1 MNLTILPRKLQGT
14 LKIPSSKSAGH
25 RMVIS
30 AALAGGGK
38 VENLTISADI
48 RATLEGMKALGADYS
63 LDGSAAF
70 FHGRSEVQGDTVVID
85 CNESGSTLRFLIP
98 VAVALC
104 PEKKLIF
111 KGRGR
116 LLERPLEPYYRFF
129 DEMGI
134 RYGKSE
140 EGLRVQGTLKS
151 GVCKLSGKISSQ
163 FITGLLYALPLLTGD
178 SKIVI
183 TDGLESKGYVDMTL
197 EALRTFGVKIENR
210 EYQEFTIPGG
220 QMYHPCDAAVEG
232 DYSQAAFF
240 YAADFIGSDVILKG
254 LNPNSSQG
262 DRAVQKILE
271 DFAELGD
278 YELDVSDIP
287 DLVPALA
294 AAAAYRAGKV
304 TRFVNGSRLRMKESD
319 RIATTCSMLRALGAL
334 AEEGEDSIIVRGQKT
349 LPGTGEGHLDCCND
363 HRIAMAAAAAAVGC
377 TGKVQLLGAECVA
390 KSYPAFWEDYR
401 HLGGH
406 VIEEEGR

>member
-1 MNLTILPRKLQGT
+1 MNLTIIPRKLEGT

-25 RMVIS
+25 RMVIA
-30 AALAGGGK
+30 AALAGGGR
-38 VENLTISADI
+38 VENLTLSADI
-48 RATLEGMKALGADYS
+48 LATLEGMKTLGAEFDLNGGDVS
-63 LDGSAAF
+63 
-70 FHGRSEVQGDTVVID
+70 FHGRREVTEDTVVLD

-116 LLERPLEPYYRFF
+116 LLERPMEPYFQLF

-134 RYGKSE
+134 RYGREK
-140 EGLRVQGTLKS
+140 EGLVVQGTLKS
-151 GVCKLSGKISSQ
+151 GTCKLSGKISSQ
-163 FITGLLYALPLLTGD
+163 FITGLLYALPLLKSD

-183 TDGLESKGYVDMTL
+183 TDQLESRGYVDMTL
-197 EALRTFGVKIENR
+197 EALRTFGISVKEQNDR
-210 EYQEFTIPGG
+210 EFLIQGG
-220 QMYHPCDAAVEG
+220 QRYLPRETAVEG

-240 YAADFIGSDVILKG
+240 YVADFIGSKVALEG
-254 LNPNSSQG
+254 LNPASKQG
-262 DRAVQKILE
+262 DRAVEAILR
-271 DFAELGD
+271 DFALPGD
-278 YELDVSDIP
+278 REVDVSNIP

-294 AAAAYRAGKV
+294 AAAAYRDRQT

-319 RIATTCSMLRALGAL
+319 RIATTCAMLSALGVQ
-334 AEEGEDSIIVRGQKT
+334 AEEGSDCITVHGQKS
-349 LPGTGEGHLDCCND
+349 LPGTEEEPLDCYND

-377 TGKVQLLGAECVA
+377 TGKVRLLGAQCVA

-401 HLGGH
+401 HLGGEI
-406 VIEEEGR
+406 IEEDGQ

>member
-1 MNLTILPRKLQGT
+1 M
-14 LKIPSSKSAGH
+14 
-25 RMVIS
+25 
-30 AALAGGGK
+30 
-38 VENLTISADI
+38 
-48 RATLEGMKALGADYS
+48 
-63 LDGSAAF
+63 
-70 FHGRSEVQGDTVVID
+70 
-85 CNESGSTLRFLIP
+85 
-98 VAVALC
+98 
-104 PEKKLIF
+104 
-111 KGRGR
+111 
-116 LLERPLEPYYRFF
+116 
-129 DEMGI
+129 
-134 RYGKSE
+134 
-140 EGLRVQGTLKS
+140 
-151 GVCKLSGKISSQ
+151 
-163 FITGLLYALPLLTGD
+163 
-178 SKIVI
+178 
-183 TDGLESKGYVDMTL
+183 
-197 EALRTFGVKIENR
+197 
-210 EYQEFTIPGG
+210 
-220 QMYHPCDAAVEG
+220 
-232 DYSQAAFF
+232 
-240 YAADFIGSDVILKG
+240 
-254 LNPNSSQG
+254 
-262 DRAVQKILE
+262 QKILE